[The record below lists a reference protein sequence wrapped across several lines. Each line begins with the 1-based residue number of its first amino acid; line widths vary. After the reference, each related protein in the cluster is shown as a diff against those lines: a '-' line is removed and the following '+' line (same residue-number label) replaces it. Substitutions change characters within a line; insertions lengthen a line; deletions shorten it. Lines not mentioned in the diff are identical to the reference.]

1 MFEMWRSDLE
11 TAMAA
16 KWQCRRGSIWQKE
29 IQLKTQT
36 ALLHFLL
43 MLGLSLLVAVRSA
56 VLLPDIWALKAG
68 QM

>member
-16 KWQCRRGSIWQKE
+16 KWQCRRGSTWQKQM
-29 IQLKTQT
+29 QLKTQT

-43 MLGLSLLVAVRSA
+43 MLGLSL
-56 VLLPDIWALKAG
+56 
-68 QM
+68 